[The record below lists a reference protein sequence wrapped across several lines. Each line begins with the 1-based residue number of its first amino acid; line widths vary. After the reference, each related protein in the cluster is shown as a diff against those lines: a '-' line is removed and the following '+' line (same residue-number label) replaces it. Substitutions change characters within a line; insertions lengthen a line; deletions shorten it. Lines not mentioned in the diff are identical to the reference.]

1 MVVFRYL
8 AYGGV
13 KISNGEKIELT
24 KKESYFWEILLLFI
38 SSSNSE
44 GIELRQREIL
54 SKEWSIFKYIDDQD
68 KLFDYALQEGLIAE
82 CSYMEDSGRAF
93 AITSKGKDEV
103 AKLLKSLE

>member
-68 KLFDYALQEGLIAE
+68 KLFDYALQGAHSRVQL
-82 CSYMEDSGRAF
+82 YGRF
-93 AITSKGKDEV
+93 RKGICHNKQR
-103 AKLLKSLE
+103 KR